1 MGKHQISENCFCAF
15 GVNIQFQN
23 HEFYY
28 LMEEKKLYSLE
39 QMLAEIG
46 GLLIGMSALSLIEIL
61 SFTGM
66 TIMKK
71 LTRPTPTTDTEI

>member
-1 MGKHQISENCFCAF
+1 
-15 GVNIQFQN
+15 
-23 HEFYY
+23 
-28 LMEEKKLYSLE
+28 MEEKKLYSLE